1 MALNSYCSIN
11 LKTPVSLFRC
21 LRVKKNYLWNWLS
34 VRDGDELR
42 RSTDL
47 EVIRSGG
54 RQAYRRIGPTDVN
67 NIYSTK

>member
-1 MALNSYCSIN
+1 MVLDLYCSIN
-11 LKTPVSLFRC
+11 LKTPVSLFRY
-21 LRVKKNYLWNWLS
+21 LRVKKNYLCNWLS

-54 RQAYRRIGPTDVN
+54 RQGPTDVN
-67 NIYSTK
+67 NIYSTKHE

>member
-1 MALNSYCSIN
+1 MALDSYCSIN
-11 LKTPVSLFRC
+11 LKTPVSLFRY
-21 LRVKKNYLWNWLS
+21 LRVKKRNGLS

-67 NIYSTK
+67 NI